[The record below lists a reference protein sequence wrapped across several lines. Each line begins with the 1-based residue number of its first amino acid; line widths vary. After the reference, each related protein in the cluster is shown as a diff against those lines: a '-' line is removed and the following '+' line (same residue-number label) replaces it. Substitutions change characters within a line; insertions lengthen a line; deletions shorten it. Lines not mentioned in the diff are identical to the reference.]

1 MNNSDLID
9 EIAKWNEILT
19 TKSNKDLY
27 ELAFFKVFI
36 KFEKFL
42 SDAFENYSIGLQ
54 SDYGY
59 CPERI
64 LNFIDVD
71 HLYKIIKKDNKSY
84 VNHYESIKNLSNCI
98 FQDNPFEILTTD
110 ANYST
115 DINNMKTLRDYIAH
129 ESSSARNRFIKS
141 LLNNKSFISPNEF
154 LLKKKKILNISNY
167 THYTNIMMEIS
178 GYLINVPP
186 KVLPP
191 TAVLI

>member
-1 MNNSDLID
+1 MNNYDLID

-64 LNFIDVD
+64 LNFIDID

-129 ESSSARNRFIKS
+129 ESDTSRNRFIKC
-141 LLNNKSFISPNEF
+141 LLNNKTFISPNEF
-154 LLKKKKILNISNY
+154 LLKKKKTINISNY
-167 THYTNIMMEIS
+167 THYTNIMTEIS
-178 GYLINVPP
+178 GYLINVP
-186 KVLPP
+186 K
-191 TAVLI
+191 